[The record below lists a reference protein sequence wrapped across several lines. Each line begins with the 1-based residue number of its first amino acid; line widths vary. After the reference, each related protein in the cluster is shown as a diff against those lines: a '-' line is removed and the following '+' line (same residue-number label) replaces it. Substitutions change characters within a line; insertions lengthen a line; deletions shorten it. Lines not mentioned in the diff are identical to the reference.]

1 MSNQNIFKNAA
12 EILYKDE
19 KKKKKEKELRNSLIS
34 ELGDEI
40 EPKHVLYA
48 SNEELM
54 KMKDEKNK
62 KNNNSKVP
70 LPGNNSDEE
79 LYFLKDNSEI
89 NKTNENDKKE
99 TPRNDIKEG
108 ETEINGV
115 KLKDKIPMKRKEKLS
130 VSAKISPELYLDDN
144 ELEDDIN
151 QDEATN
157 KNDNTT
163 EDKNIVQLQ
172 NVKSNSDKNNNGI
185 FSAEEIKQAREFIA
199 ESEGFRDVAYQ
210 DSKGVWTIGYG
221 HTGMVDGK
229 PITKGMKIS
238 KEKAEELYSEDF
250 INHIK
255 PLEKIQTKLTKNQKI
270 ALASLIYN
278 VGASGFLKSNMYK
291 KIQAGDIEGA
301 ANELDDWDNITVN
314 GVKRPIKGLTIRRK
328 KEKELFLRPDEN

>member
-19 KKKKKEKELRNSLIS
+19 KKKKKEKELRNSLIN
-34 ELGDEI
+34 ELGHEI
-40 EPKHVLYA
+40 EPKHILYS

-70 LPGNNSDEE
+70 LPGNNSDKE

-89 NKTNENDKKE
+89 NKTNE
-99 TPRNDIKEG
+99 
-108 ETEINGV
+108 
-115 KLKDKIPMKRKEKLS
+115 
-130 VSAKISPELYLDDN
+130 
-144 ELEDDIN
+144 
-151 QDEATN
+151 
-157 KNDNTT
+157 NDNTT

-221 HTGMVDGK
+221 HTGKVDGK

-270 ALASLIYN
+270 ALESLIYN

-301 ANELDDWDNITVN
+301 ANELDNWDNITVH
-314 GVKRPIKGLTIRRK
+314 GVKRPVKGLTIRRK